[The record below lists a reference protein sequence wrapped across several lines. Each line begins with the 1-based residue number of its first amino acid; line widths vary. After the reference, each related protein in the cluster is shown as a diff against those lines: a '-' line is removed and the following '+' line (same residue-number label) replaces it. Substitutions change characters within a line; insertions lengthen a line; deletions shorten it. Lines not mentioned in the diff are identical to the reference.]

1 MSHSQTDGV
10 KDLLIPLQPVFPLYL
25 CSLYDK
31 AVLERQNTR
40 EQTIKVQKQ
49 KKIIRGSY
57 HTFNTPKFCG
67 SLPFL

>member
-40 EQTIKVQKQ
+40 KQTIKVQTTLTL
-49 KKIIRGSY
+49 Y
-57 HTFNTPKFCG
+57 PAV
-67 SLPFL
+67 LPIGKTS